1 MHIVVTSLDV
11 ADKATSDLGPIE
23 LRQAEVHDE
32 KKKKILPMFARMLD
46 ALAQSKSPRDGH
58 PGPPAYEM
66 LLPAYDKRAN
76 PSPPGTT
83 PLARVPSWSAAV
95 MNAAPAPTNERME
108 GGE

>member
-11 ADKATSDLGPIE
+11 ADKATPDLGLIE

-32 KKKKILPMFARMLD
+32 KKKKILPMFEKLLD
-46 ALAQSKSPRDGH
+46 ALGQSKSPRDVH

-66 LLPAYDKRAN
+66 LLPAYDKHAD
-76 PSPPGTT
+76 PSPTGTT
-83 PLARVPSWSAAV
+83 TLVRVPSRSAAV